1 MTKEEVLRIG
11 RLLAWGFASLLWAI
25 PHGQAQVTTDQ
36 LNSELNAVTIQ
47 ILTTKDQS
55 KLSILVAREQSLVDE
70 LTTRNR
76 AQLQENTVKM
86 EKLATTFQSAD
97 KPLQDIADKKW
108 CHTNP
113 WRWIRRYRKPDW
125 CRQ

>member
-1 MTKEEVLRIG
+1 MTQKEVLRIG

-47 ILTTKDQS
+47 ILITKDQG
-55 KLSILVAREQSLVDE
+55 KLEELVAREQSLVDE
-70 LTTRNR
+70 LDSRDR
-76 AQLQENTVKM
+76 AEIRANT
-86 EKLATTFQSAD
+86 EKLEAARIHVVDVDRKQ
-97 KPLQDIADKKW
+97 

-113 WRWIRRYRKPDW
+113 WRWIRRYRNPDW
-125 CRQ
+125 CGR

>member
-1 MTKEEVLRIG
+1 MTQKEVLRIG

-47 ILTTKDQS
+47 ILITKDQG
-55 KLSILVAREQSLVDE
+55 KLEELVAREQSLVDE
-70 LTTRNR
+70 LTARDRTALEAND
-76 AQLQENTVKM
+76 AAFNSLGTQMTALDAEIQAM
-86 EKLATTFQSAD
+86 AY
-97 KPLQDIADKKW
+97 KKW

-113 WRWIRRYRKPDW
+113 WRWIRRYRNPDW
-125 CRQ
+125 CGR